1 MLAVAVASRTECQM
15 PPKHLSDSK
24 DNKKAAVSNKQELDA
39 IQVYLSHKPNFEELR
54 KSGHGAD
61 PDSVQGR
68 STEYDLKLKE
78 AVSQVIAES
87 KGQAAA
93 RTFDMPVVPGDND
106 KEMKEKLAQG
116 KAEAEAKKADKAS
129 SQHHNANLGPVM
141 AENLGEP
148 ASKEELKKRAEE
160 LNK

>member
-1 MLAVAVASRTECQM
+1 MLAAAVASRTERQM

-24 DNKKAAVSNKQELDA
+24 DNHKAAVTNKQELSA
-39 IQVYLSHKPNFEELR
+39 IQAYLSEKPNFEELR
-54 KSGHGAD
+54 KSAQGTD

-93 RTFDMPVVPGDND
+93 
-106 KEMKEKLAQG
+106 
-116 KAEAEAKKADKAS
+116 
-129 SQHHNANLGPVM
+129 
-141 AENLGEP
+141 
-148 ASKEELKKRAEE
+148 
-160 LNK
+160 